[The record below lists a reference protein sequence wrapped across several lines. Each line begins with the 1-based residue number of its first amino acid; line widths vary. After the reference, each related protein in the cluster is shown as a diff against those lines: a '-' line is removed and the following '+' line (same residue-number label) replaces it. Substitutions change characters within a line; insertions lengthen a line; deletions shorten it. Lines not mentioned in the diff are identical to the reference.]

1 MTIQIKEVTT
11 KKELKQFVQ
20 FGIDLYKGN
29 PYYCPPL
36 VFDEINTFNQKKNP
50 ALDFCEYVLYLA
62 YKDGE
67 IAGRVAG
74 IINHKANERWN
85 YKHVRFGWIDFIDDK
100 AVSSAL
106 LQAVNDWGK
115 SKGMTE
121 MNGPVGFTDWDRE
134 GLLIQ
139 GYEYDSPMASLYNY
153 PYYVDHFEAFGL
165 NKEIDWIEYRV
176 FIPDAVPDKMERVAK
191 IAMERSKLKIE
202 KFKSAKEM
210 QKRFPNFEYMNVF
223 DEAYT
228 PLYNYQPMTEKQKQY
243 YANMYFPLLNYD
255 FVTIITN
262 EKDEIV
268 GAGVGMP
275 DISPA
280 LRKCKGRLFPLGW
293 YYIMK
298 MLKAKKMDVFD
309 LLLIAVRPDYQNKGV
324 NALFFYD
331 QTKYFIQYGIKY
343 SETTSIL
350 ETNEK
355 NQANWE
361 YFENIQHKRRRA
373 YLKTLV

>member
-1 MTIQIKEVTT
+1 MAIQLKEVTT
-11 KKELKQFVQ
+11 RKELKQFVQ

-29 PYYCPPL
+29 SNFCPPL
-36 VFDEINTFNQKKNP
+36 VFDELNTFNTKKNP
-50 ALDFCEYVLYLA
+50 ALEFCEYVLYLA
-62 YKDGE
+62 YKDGK
-67 IAGRVAG
+67 IAGRIAG
-74 IINHKANERWN
+74 IINHRANEKWN
-85 YKHVRFGWIDFIDDK
+85 YKHVRFGWFDFIDDK
-100 AVSSAL
+100 EVSAL
-106 LQAVNDWGK
+106 LLKAVNDWGK
-115 SKGMTE
+115 AHGMTA

-165 NKEIDWIEYRV
+165 RKEIDWIEYRV
-176 FIPDAVPDKMERVAK
+176 FVPDAIPAKMERVAK
-191 IAMERSKLKIE
+191 ISMERFKLKIE
-202 KFKSAKEM
+202 KVKSEAELR
-210 QKRFPNFEYMNVF
+210 KRFPNFEYMDVF
-223 DEAYT
+223 DAAYE
-228 PLYNYQPMTEKQKQY
+228 PLYNYQPMTERQKQY
-243 YANMYFPLLNYD
+243 YARMYFPLLNYD
-255 FVTIITN
+255 FATFITN
-262 EKDEIV
+262 EKGEIV
-268 GAGVGMP
+268 GVGVGMP

-280 LRKCKGRLFPLGW
+280 LRKCQGKLFPFGW
-293 YYIMK
+293 YHILK
-298 MLKAKKMDVFD
+298 MLKAKKMEVFD

-343 SETTSIL
+343 SETTAIL

-373 YLKTLV
+373 YLKDVE